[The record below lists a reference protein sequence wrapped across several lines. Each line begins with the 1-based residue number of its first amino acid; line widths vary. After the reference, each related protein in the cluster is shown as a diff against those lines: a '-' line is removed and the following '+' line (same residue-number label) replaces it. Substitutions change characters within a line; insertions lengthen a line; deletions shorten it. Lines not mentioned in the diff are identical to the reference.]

1 MTKTTVKKPVKG
13 KISQF
18 FNRHRGTII
27 LVISILMTIYLC
39 QIFFGNGQKH
49 LKDQIGEEKAK
60 VELLQRQRDSLS
72 AERVVLESKQDS
84 LENKIQTQNGELDKI
99 VLKLHK
105 SEKDLKEAKI
115 LVGHYRSEMDS
126 VQAKIN
132 SLKEHPIKRTGDELL
147 NSLRKKLNN

>member
-1 MTKTTVKKPVKG
+1 MAKSTVKKPVKG

-18 FNRHRGTII
+18 FTKHRDTII

-72 AERVVLESKQDS
+72 AERAVLESKQDS
-84 LENKIQTQNGELDKI
+84 LENKIETQKGELTKI
-99 VLKLHK
+99 DSKLHK
-105 SEKDLKEAKI
+105 SEKDLKEAKT

-132 SLKEHPIKRTGDELL
+132 NLKEHPIKRSGDELL
-147 NSLRKKLNN
+147 NSLGKKLNN